1 MLLKK
6 LFIPLS
12 LALLLMGTSY
22 SAVSAQTEWTRIGQ
36 KDVDFHIDH
45 DRIVASGKGGKFREI
60 HLSVANAPIKF
71 SKVTITYKGGETQT
85 LDFLDDVQVGHESKS
100 ITIEGNGRVI
110 KYIDVWYETDSL
122 GGKKAKVTAYGR
134 G

>member
-1 MLLKK
+1 MLKK
-6 LFIPLS
+6 LFIPLG
-12 LALLLMGTSY
+12 LVILLIGTSY
-22 SAVSAQTEWTRIGQ
+22 NAVSAQGDWTRIGQ
-36 KDVDFHIDH
+36 KDVDFHLDH

-60 HLSVANAPIKF
+60 HLSVSNAPIKF
-71 SKVTITYKGGETQT
+71 SKVVIMYKNGENQT
-85 LDFLDDVQVGHESKS
+85 LDFLEDVQVGHETRS
-100 ITIEGNGRVI
+100 INIEGNGRVI